1 MVSNVSFLVNAYDIN
16 KREIRNLVQWDKDV
30 YIYIHERNIGSAQP
44 MHFFNQKSD
53 VAYVVETTFSNGVL
67 KAKIPN
73 LLLQQAYPITGY
85 IYVSIDGG
93 NRSVYRTRIN
103 IEPRQRPSDYIY
115 VDTYDYVSVS
125 KILNECRQYASDAES
140 ARKET
145 LAAKEEIE
153 KMIEDGVGI
162 NADWDQN
169 DESAADY
176 IKNKPIEET
185 EDDAME
191 MLADMGIVD
200 PVTDEEGNVLTDEN
214 GNILII

>member
-1 MVSNVSFLVNAYDIN
+1 MSFLVNAYDIN

-53 VAYVVETTFSNGVL
+53 IAYVVETTFSNGVL

-125 KILNECRQYASDAES
+125 EILTECRQCASDADS
-140 ARKET
+140 ARKEAV
-145 LAAKEEIE
+145 AAKEEIE
-153 KMIEDGVGI
+153 KMIEDGVGV

-169 DESAADY
+169 DENAADY
-176 IKNKPIEET
+176 IKNKPIAES

-191 MLADMGIVD
+191 MLTEMGILD
-200 PVTDEEGNVLTDEN
+200 LITDEEGNVLTEEN
-214 GNILII
+214 GYILTI